1 MDTNTLRRWATP
13 LTIGAFLLMAV
24 TGVLMFFE
32 IRLGLAKL
40 AHEWLGWIMLLAVGL
55 HAALHWK
62 SFSRYFSQKS
72 AVTIIG
78 VFAVVTVAA
87 MLIPSNEQGR
97 GGRPGG
103 MQAAQMLMSAP
114 LEQVAGITGT
124 TVEGLRA
131 QLLGSGLEVAET
143 ATSLEDIAK
152 QNQCNPVEILNGVIG
167 GK

>member
-32 IRLGLAKL
+32 IRLGLVKF

-72 AVTIIG
+72 AVTIIA

-97 GGRPGG
+97 SGRPGG
-103 MQAAQMLMSAP
+103 MQAAQVLMSAP

-152 QNQCNPVEILNGVIG
+152 QNQRNPIDVLNGVIG